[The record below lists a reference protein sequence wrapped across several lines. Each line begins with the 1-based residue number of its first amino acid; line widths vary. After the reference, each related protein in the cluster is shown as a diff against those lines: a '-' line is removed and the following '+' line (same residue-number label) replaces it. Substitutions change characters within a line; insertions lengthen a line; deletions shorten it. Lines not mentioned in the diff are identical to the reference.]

1 MRFRCRRCGET
12 TGDSRLLSRHVV
24 TEHGRA
30 SLGWD
35 IERVPERGVEYPV
48 AWLSNL
54 PIRVRTRLRSERGS
68 D

>member
-12 TGDSRLLSRHVV
+12 AGESGALSRHVV

-30 SLGWD
+30 TLGWD
-35 IERVPERGVEYPV
+35 VVRVPETAAERPV

-54 PIRVRTRLRSERGS
+54 PLRLRERVGGR
-68 D
+68 

>member
-12 TGDSRLLSRHVV
+12 TGNSRLLSRHVV

-35 IERVPERGVEYPV
+35 IERGGVEYPV

-54 PIRVRTRLRSERGS
+54 PIRVRTRFRSDREKN
-68 D
+68 

>member
-12 TGDSRLLSRHVV
+12 ADDSRLLSRHVV
-24 TEHGRA
+24 GEHGRG

-35 IERVPERGVEYPV
+35 IERIPERGVEYPV

-54 PIRVRTRLRSERGS
+54 PIRIRGCLGRLRA
-68 D
+68 